1 MFKKIF
7 IVLTILCP
15 VLIDCARHSDFQ
27 RLSAP
32 QTSQFRREKLKNELI
47 QSTILENLASELSL
61 ENEKKWQS
69 AFWAMELIQYQSEKV
84 EQRIKQAFLK
94 IDERS
99 IAFQRALLEVIC
111 TLYPNNF
118 QEAVRRL
125 TKATKNSKIFAM
137 GIFYLNG
144 GRFQPNREHQRLL
157 QKKFSAQHDDP
168 ILSMLSFYLTQP
180 TRRLFPTADQVIDLM
195 QNPFFEHNCVIFS
208 FHRVNRSYPG
218 LTVIKKNDN
227 TFLRKNDG
235 TLFSISHLARSV
247 SNLPGFL
254 TNLEGDVAW
263 VGIVGMG
270 KGLEGKLARRQTN
283 PQNMQLSPGKF
294 LRTCHVYLDLAKPLT
309 KELVEAS
316 IHELASNGAEVIV
329 ASAAFGVDDPRN
341 EIFVSEIAAKMGY
354 LATAASSI
362 SRLYGLV
369 IRTRTAVINASMMPK
384 MLETANMTEQAVRKT
399 GIKAPLMIMRSDGGI
414 MDINEMRKRPILTM
428 LSGPAA
434 GVAAALMY
442 IKVSDGIFIEVG
454 GTSTDISVIKNGK
467 PQIKSA
473 QIGGNRLYLRTLDVR
488 TLGIA
493 GGSIPRIQH
502 QKIVDVGPRSA
513 HIANVNYVAFS
524 KESDFADIEIKTIQ
538 PLQNDPDD
546 YLTINKRSDPSVKYT
561 ITPSCAANYLGFIK
575 DIGHSMA
582 NMKALNSFFTVFSQ
596 KIKTDAQK
604 IAHSILTISAEKI
617 KPLIKQ
623 LIREYKLD
631 NELVQFIG
639 GGGGA
644 PALVPYTAQY
654 MHVEHKIAENC
665 EVISAIGVAL
675 GIIRDSIER
684 SIINPTEADLI
695 SIRQEA
701 IKSVESMGAVPESIE
716 VSIEVDTKNKR
727 LIAIATGSSELRT
740 HDLNIT
746 ILNDEQLQIIAS
758 KSLKTDVSKVQI
770 VARTGFLTAIT
781 SWISQKYLF
790 GLFTQK
796 YQKLRVLDREG
807 VIKLQINDCLA
818 EQVPARQVKS
828 KITDFIAQLTTYGDA
843 GALVPDIYLLI
854 SAKIIDMTGLVQQ
867 TQIMALVD
875 IELQNTLAND
885 PIGVIATR
893 KK

>member
-1 MFKKIF
+1 MKIK
-7 IVLTILCP
+7 IG
-15 VLIDCARHSDFQ
+15 IDVGGTFTHAVAVDI
-27 RLSAP
+27 
-32 QTSQFRREKLKNELI
+32 TD
-47 QSTILENLASELSL
+47 
-61 ENEKKWQS
+61 
-69 AFWAMELIQYQSEKV
+69 Y
-84 EQRIKQAFLK
+84 
-94 IDERS
+94 S
-99 IAFQRALLEVIC
+99 IIGKACVP
-111 TLYPNNF
+111 T
-118 QEAVRRL
+118 
-125 TKATKNSKIFAM
+125 THKATEGVARGVVDSL
-137 GIFYLNG
+137 Y
-144 GRFQPNREHQRLL
+144 ELL
-157 QKKFSAQHDDP
+157 QKAKISTDEIALIAH
-168 ILSMLSFYLTQP
+168 STTQ
-180 TRRLFPTADQVIDLM
+180 A
-195 QNPFFEHNCVIFS
+195 
-208 FHRVNRSYPG
+208 
-218 LTVIKKNDN
+218 
-227 TFLRKNDG
+227 
-235 TLFSISHLARSV
+235 
-247 SNLPGFL
+247 
-254 TNLEGDVAW
+254 TNALLEGDVAC

-283 PQNMQLSPGKF
+283 PQNMELSPGKF

-309 KELVEAS
+309 HELVEAS
-316 IHELASNGAEVIV
+316 IHELASKGAEVIV
-329 ASAAFGVDDPRN
+329 ASAAFGVDDPQN

-362 SRLYGLV
+362 SKLYGLV

-442 IKVSDGIFIEVG
+442 VKVSDGIFIEVG

-493 GGSIPRIQH
+493 GGSIPRIQG
-502 QKIVDVGPRSA
+502 QKIIDVGPRSA

-524 KESDFADIEIKTIQ
+524 KDADFADIEIKTIQ

-546 YLTINKRSDPSVKYT
+546 YLTIEKKSDHSVKYT
-561 ITPSCAANYLGFIK
+561 ITPSCAANYLGFVK
-575 DIGHSMA
+575 DIGHSPA
-582 NMKALNSFFTVFSQ
+582 NMKALNSFFTAFSQ
-596 KIKTDAQK
+596 KIKSDAQK
-604 IAHSILTISAEKI
+604 IAHTILTISAEKI

-623 LIREYKLD
+623 LLREYKLD
-631 NELVQFIG
+631 HELVQFIG

-684 SIINPTEADLI
+684 SIINPTESDLI

-740 HDLNIT
+740 RDLNIT

-818 EQVPARQVKS
+818 EQVPASQVKS
-828 KITDFIAQLTTYGDA
+828 KIAEFIAQLTTYGDA